1 MERLEDVQRTLNRYH
16 QEHLLMKYD
25 SLGDR
30 EQEKLLDSI
39 DSIDFDLMERLYHL
53 AQRPLQEDEVEV
65 RPMEH
70 VSKEKLSGFKRRSLE
85 AIGTAAI
92 KDGQLA
98 VVTMA
103 GGQGTRL
110 GFDGPKGAFIFDPET
125 NKSIFEV
132 LVETMKEACL
142 KYGVPIPWY
151 IMTSK
156 ENNRATRQFFAD
168 HYNFGYYGDIG
179 FFVQE
184 ELPMLDLEGKILLD
198 SNYQIKKAANGHGG
212 TLNSLQSRGVI
223 AQMKTGGIKWVSIV
237 GVDNVLVK
245 PVDPIFLGLAI
256 SNNSQGAIKSIEKAN
271 PEERVGVI
279 CRKNGN
285 VGVVEYTEISH
296 EMANECDDEGCLVY
310 GDAYALFNLY
320 SIEGL
325 ERVAEVQL
333 PYHVAIKKADYIDST
348 GKLIKADKPNAYKFE
363 QFIFDSYEFLDNVC
377 VFQVKRDEEFAP
389 IKNAQG
395 EDSPETAR
403 RLYKA
408 YKNKK
413 N

>member
-1 MERLEDVQRTLNRYH
+1 MERLAVIQRTLNRYH

-39 DSIDFDLMERLYHL
+39 DAIDFDLMEQLYHL
-53 AQRPLQEDEVEV
+53 AQKSVHEGDVEV

-70 VSKEKLSGFKRRSLE
+70 VSKDKLTGFKRRSLDE
-85 AIGTAAI
+85 IGSSAI

-142 KYGVPIPWY
+142 KYSVPIPWY

-156 ENNRATRQFFAD
+156 ENNKATRKFFAE
-168 HYNFGYYGDIG
+168 HHNFGYYGDIG

-184 ELPMLDLEGKILLD
+184 ELPMLDFNGKILLD
-198 SNYQIKKAANGHGG
+198 SNYRIKKAANGHGG

-223 AQMKTGGIKWVSIV
+223 AQMKSQGIKWVSIV
-237 GVDNVLVK
+237 GVDNVFVK
-245 PVDPIFLGLAI
+245 PVDSVFLGLAI

-285 VGVVEYTEISH
+285 VGVVEYTEISN
-296 EMANECDDEGCLVY
+296 EMANECDDDGTLVY

-333 PYHVAIKKADYIDST
+333 PYHVAVKKADYIDSNGVFVT
-348 GKLIKADKPNAYKFE
+348 ADKPNAYKFE
-363 QFIFDSYEFLDNVC
+363 QFIFDSYELLDNVC
-377 VFQVKRDEEFAP
+377 VFQVRRDEEFAP
-389 IKNAQG
+389 IKNAKG
-395 EDSPETAR
+395 IDSPETAL

-408 YKNKK
+408 YKSKNK
-413 N
+413 